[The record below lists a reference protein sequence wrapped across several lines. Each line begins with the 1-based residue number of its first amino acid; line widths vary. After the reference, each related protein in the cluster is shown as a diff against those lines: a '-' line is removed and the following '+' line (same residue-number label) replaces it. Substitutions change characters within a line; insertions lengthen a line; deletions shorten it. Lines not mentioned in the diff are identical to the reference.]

1 MPVPLLW
8 THRTI
13 AAEPAAAWSLL
24 TDLDRWRDWGPSV
37 RGATLDEPGRFE
49 SGATGQ
55 VTTVVGIRLPFRLTD
70 VDPGQRWAWRVA
82 GIPATV
88 HTVEPKGA
96 GVRVGFGVPAP
107 AAPYL
112 AVCSLA
118 LRRIEALLAPG

>member
-1 MPVPLLW
+1 MPLPLLW

-13 AAEPAAAWSLL
+13 AAEAAAAWSLL

-37 RGATLDEPGRFE
+37 RGATLDAPGRFE
-49 SGATGQ
+49 PGATGQ

-70 VDPGQRWAWRVA
+70 VDPGHRWAWRVA

-88 HTVEPKGA
+88 HTVEPDRA

-107 AAPYL
+107 AVPYL